1 MNDRT
6 TLTLKALTM
15 MLQVPMATH
24 GDSTLM
30 QALRQFTNLA
40 VMDRIA
46 LIRLG
51 IPASLITTLAEALG
65 LTKAQIAAGLGIP
78 VSSVTR
84 KLRARTT
91 LSAGESERVLGL
103 VELVVTVEGWG
114 GDLSASAPPDFVASR
129 WLGSLLA
136 TPAPALG
143 GLEPLS
149 LLVTADGRGL
159 VAELLGSQ
167 EVGAYW

>member
-1 MNDRT
+1 
-6 TLTLKALTM
+6 M
-15 MLQVPMATH
+15 MLQVPVATH

-51 IPASLITTLAEALG
+51 IAASLITTLAEALG
-65 LTKAQIAAGLGIP
+65 LTKGQIAAGLGIR

-84 KLRARTT
+84 KLRARATF
-91 LSAGESERVLGL
+91 SAAESERVLGL
-103 VELVVTVEGWG
+103 VELVVTVEGWA
-114 GDLSASAPPDFVASR
+114 DSISASAPQGFMASR
-129 WLGSLLA
+129 WLGTWLA
-136 TPAPALG
+136 TPAPALT

-149 LLVTADGRGL
+149 LLDTADGRGL

>member
-1 MNDRT
+1 MSGRQEVNDDPS
-6 TLTLKALTM
+6 LA
-15 MLQVPMATH
+15 
-24 GDSTLM
+24 
-30 QALRQFTNLA
+30 QALRQFANLA

-46 LIRLG
+46 MIRIG
-51 IPASLITTLAEALG
+51 IPTSLVTTLAAALG
-65 LTKAQIAAGLGIP
+65 LTKGQIAAGLGIP

-84 KLRARTT
+84 KLRARAT
-91 LSAGESERVLGL
+91 LSAAESERVFGL
-103 VELVVTVEGWG
+103 VELIVTVEGWA
-114 GDLSASAPPDFVASR
+114 DTISASGPQGFRASR
-129 WLGSLLA
+129 WLGTWLA

-149 LLVTADGRGL
+149 LLDTADGRGL